1 MGDSTIQR
9 VEWASAG
16 LTTSVTA
23 YTSGDM
29 LGTQT
34 TVDLGDAAVSGGT
47 IVGGL
52 VIDKAAVIGAVD
64 LFIFSGSVSQAA
76 DNAANSWSD
85 ADMAKLLC
93 VVQLTNVYTSA
104 LNKVVDTGAALL
116 GKPISSASP
125 NLYICAVTRTANS
138 FFGAVGDLLYS
149 LWIESNDL

>member
-1 MGDSTIQR
+1 MTDVIKR
-9 VEWASAG
+9 VDWASAG

-29 LGTQT
+29 LGTQS
-34 TVDLGDAAVSGGT
+34 TVDLGDVPISGAT
-47 IVGGL
+47 IVGGML
-52 VIDKAAVIGAVD
+52 IDKAAVAGAVD
-64 LFIFSGSVSQAA
+64 LFIFSGTVTQAA

-104 LNKVVDTGAALL
+104 LNKVVDTGAVMLR
-116 GKPISSASP
+116 KPITSDTP

-138 FFGAVGDLLYS
+138 FFGAVGDLSYS